1 MSEIVLLNGTNVYY
15 IDNTSASSVL
25 ALADY
30 LNDATTVLTGF
41 NSAAHT
47 LAYSSG
53 ADDIRALGILHDAGG
68 YAVWPVYE
76 VPAAGGLETVVG
88 YVTITDASGI
98 VSTVSANAIGSGTTT
113 NAAFVE
119 ILISYFTST
128 ASGAYETPT
137 EVITAITSAKD
148 KTRFEIA

>member
-15 IDNTSASSVL
+15 LDNSSASSVL
-25 ALADY
+25 GSADY
-30 LNDATTVLTGF
+30 LKDATTVLTGF
-41 NSAAHT
+41 DSSAHT

-53 ADDIRALGILHDAGG
+53 ADDIRALGILWDAGG

-76 VPAAGGLETVVG
+76 IPASGGIEAIVG

-98 VSTVSANAIGSGTTT
+98 IATVSANTIGSGTTT

-119 ILISYFTST
+119 ILIQYFTSS
-128 ASGAYETPT
+128 ASGSYDTPV

-148 KTRFEIA
+148 KTRFEVA